1 MLKGSIVAIV
11 TPFKNGK
18 IDETALRNLINWHI
32 DEGTHGIVPVGT
44 TGESPTLDHNEHKE
58 VVEIVID
65 QVNGRVPVIAGAGSN
80 STAEA
85 ISLLMHAEAVGADAA
100 LVVTPYYNKP
110 TQEGLF
116 EHFKAINNASM
127 GIPIM
132 IYNIPPRSVID
143 MSVEVMAKLSNLENI
158 IGVKDAT
165 SDLSRVEKQ
174 KIQCR
179 DGFLQFSGEDITA
192 FEFMKNGGNGCISV
206 TANVLPKLCSEF
218 QNLCI
223 EGNYDEAL
231 KIHKKLEPMHNALFI
246 ETSPSPV
253 KYVLS
258 KIGRIN
264 DELRLP
270 LVNIRQET
278 REILDKV
285 ISDLDLIWCHLNQV
299 DQREI

>member
-1 MLKGSIVAIV
+1 MFKGSIVAIV

-18 IDETALRNLINWHI
+18 IDETSLRNLVNWHI

-44 TGESPTLDHNEHKE
+44 TGESPTLDHSEHRE

-65 QVNGRVPVIAGAGSN
+65 QVNNRVPVIAGAGSN
-80 STAEA
+80 STSEA
-85 ISLLMHAEAVGADAA
+85 ISLLMHAESVGADAA
-100 LVVTPYYNKP
+100 LIVTPYYNKP
-110 TQEGLF
+110 TQEGLY
-116 EHFKAINNASM
+116 EHFKAINRASM
-127 GIPIM
+127 GIPII
-132 IYNIPPRSVID
+132 IYNIPPRSIVD
-143 MSVEVMAKLSNLENI
+143 MSVEVMGKLSNLENI

-174 KIQCR
+174 KKQCK

-206 TANVLPKLCSEF
+206 TANVLPKLCSDF

-231 KIHKKLEPMHNALFI
+231 KIHKKLETMHNALFI

-258 KIGRIN
+258 KMGRIE

-270 LVNIRQET
+270 LVSIRQET
-278 REILDKV
+278 KEILDKV
-285 ISDLDLIWCHLNQV
+285 ISDLDLI
-299 DQREI
+299 

>member
-1 MLKGSIVAIV
+1 MFKGSIVAIV

-18 IDETALRNLINWHI
+18 IDETSLRNLVNWHI

-44 TGESPTLDHNEHKE
+44 TGESPTLDHSEHRE

-65 QVNGRVPVIAGAGSN
+65 QVNNRVPVIAGAGSN
-80 STAEA
+80 STSEA
-85 ISLLMHAEAVGADAA
+85 ISLLMHAESVGADAA
-100 LVVTPYYNKP
+100 LIVTPYYNKP
-110 TQEGLF
+110 TQEGLY
-116 EHFKAINNASM
+116 EHFKAINRASM
-127 GIPIM
+127 GIPII
-132 IYNIPPRSVID
+132 IYNIPPRSIVD
-143 MSVEVMAKLSNLENI
+143 MSIEVMGQLSNLENI

-174 KIQCR
+174 KKQCK

-206 TANVLPKLCSEF
+206 TANVLPKLCSDF
-218 QNLCI
+218 QNLCLK
-223 EGNYDEAL
+223 GNFDEAL

-258 KIGRIN
+258 KMGRIE

-270 LVNIRQET
+270 LVSIRQET
-278 REILDKV
+278 KEILDKV
-285 ISDLDLIWCHLNQV
+285 ISDLDLI
-299 DQREI
+299 

>member
-1 MLKGSIVAIV
+1 MFKGSIVAIV

-18 IDETALRNLINWHI
+18 IDETSLRNLVNWHI

-44 TGESPTLDHNEHKE
+44 TGESPTLDHSEHRE

-65 QVNGRVPVIAGAGSN
+65 QVNNRVPVIAGAGSN
-80 STAEA
+80 STSEA
-85 ISLLMHAEAVGADAA
+85 ISLLMHAESVGADAA
-100 LVVTPYYNKP
+100 LIVTPYYNKP
-110 TQEGLF
+110 TQEGLY
-116 EHFKAINNASM
+116 EHFKAINRASM

-132 IYNIPPRSVID
+132 IYNIPPRSIVD
-143 MSVEVMAKLSNLENI
+143 MSVEVMGKLSNLENI

-174 KIQCR
+174 KKQCK

-206 TANVLPKLCSEF
+206 TANVLPKLCSDF

-223 EGNYDEAL
+223 EGNYDEAV

-258 KIGRIN
+258 KMGRIE

-270 LVNIRQET
+270 LVSIRQET
-278 REILDKV
+278 KEILDKV
-285 ISDLDLIWCHLNQV
+285 ISDLDLI
-299 DQREI
+299 

>member
-1 MLKGSIVAIV
+1 MFKGSIVAIV

-18 IDETALRNLINWHI
+18 IDETSLRNLVNWHI

-44 TGESPTLDHNEHKE
+44 TGESPTLDHNEHRE

-65 QVNGRVPVIAGAGSN
+65 QVNNRVPVIAGAGSN
-80 STAEA
+80 STSEA

-132 IYNIPPRSVID
+132 IYNIPPRSIVD

-158 IGVKDAT
+158 VGVKDAT
-165 SDLSRVEKQ
+165 SDLSRVKMQ
-174 KIQCR
+174 KDQCKS
-179 DGFLQFSGEDITA
+179 GFMQFSGEDITA
-192 FEFMKNGGNGCISV
+192 YEFMKNGGNGCISV
-206 TANVLPKLCSEF
+206 TANVLPRLCSEF

-223 EGNYDEAL
+223 QGNYDEAL

-258 KIGRIN
+258 KMGKIE

-285 ISDLDLIWCHLNQV
+285 ISDLDLI
-299 DQREI
+299 

>member
-1 MLKGSIVAIV
+1 MFKGSIVAIV

-18 IDETALRNLINWHI
+18 IDETSLRNLVNWHI

-44 TGESPTLDHNEHKE
+44 TGESPTLDHNEHRE

-65 QVNGRVPVIAGAGSN
+65 QVNNRVPVIAGAGSN
-80 STAEA
+80 STSEA
-85 ISLLMHAEAVGADAA
+85 ISLLMHAESVGANAA
-100 LVVTPYYNKP
+100 LIVTPYYNKP
-110 TQEGLF
+110 TQEGLY
-116 EHFKAINNASM
+116 EHFKAIDKASM

-132 IYNIPPRSVID
+132 IYNIPPRSIVD
-143 MSVEVMAKLSNLENI
+143 MSVEVMGKLSNLENI

-174 KIQCR
+174 KNQCK

-206 TANVLPKLCSEF
+206 TANVLPKLCSDF
-218 QNLCI
+218 QNLCL

-258 KIGRIN
+258 KMGLIE

-270 LVNIRQET
+270 LVSIRQET
-278 REILDKV
+278 KEILDKI
-285 ISDLDLIWCHLNQV
+285 ISDLDLI
-299 DQREI
+299 

>member
-1 MLKGSIVAIV
+1 MFKGSIVAIV

-18 IDETALRNLINWHI
+18 IDETSLRNLVNWHI

-44 TGESPTLDHNEHKE
+44 TGESPTLDHSEHRE

-65 QVNGRVPVIAGAGSN
+65 QVNNRVPVIAGAGSN
-80 STAEA
+80 STSEA
-85 ISLLMHAEAVGADAA
+85 ISLLMHAESVGADAA
-100 LVVTPYYNKP
+100 LIVTPYYNKP
-110 TQEGLF
+110 TQEGLY
-116 EHFKAINNASM
+116 EHFKAIDKASM

-132 IYNIPPRSVID
+132 IYNIPPRSIVD
-143 MSVEVMAKLSNLENI
+143 MSVEVMGKLSNLENI

-174 KIQCR
+174 KNQCK

-192 FEFMKNGGNGCISV
+192 FEFMKNGGNGCISF
-206 TANVLPKLCSEF
+206 TANVLPKLCSDF
-218 QNLCI
+218 QNLCL

-258 KIGRIN
+258 KMGLIE

-270 LVNIRQET
+270 LVSIRQET
-278 REILDKV
+278 KEILDKI
-285 ISDLDLIWCHLNQV
+285 ISDLDLI
-299 DQREI
+299 

>member
-1 MLKGSIVAIV
+1 MFKGSIVAIV

-18 IDETALRNLINWHI
+18 IDETSLRNLVNWHI

-44 TGESPTLDHNEHKE
+44 TGESPTLDHNEHRE

-65 QVNGRVPVIAGAGSN
+65 QVNNRVPVIAGAGSN
-80 STAEA
+80 STSEA
-85 ISLLMHAEAVGADAA
+85 ISLLMHAESVGADAA
-100 LVVTPYYNKP
+100 LIVTPYYNKP
-110 TQEGLF
+110 TQEGLY
-116 EHFKAINNASM
+116 EHFKAIDKASM

-132 IYNIPPRSVID
+132 IYNIPPRSIVD
-143 MSVEVMAKLSNLENI
+143 MSVEVMGKLSNLENI

-165 SDLSRVEKQ
+165 SDLSRVKKQ
-174 KIQCR
+174 KKQCK

-206 TANVLPKLCSEF
+206 TANVLPKLCSDF
-218 QNLCI
+218 QNLCL

-258 KIGRIN
+258 KMGLIE

-270 LVNIRQET
+270 LVSIRQET
-278 REILDKV
+278 KEILDKI
-285 ISDLDLIWCHLNQV
+285 ISDLDLI
-299 DQREI
+299 

>member
-1 MLKGSIVAIV
+1 MFKGSIVAIV

-143 MSVEVMAKLSNLENI
+143 MSVEVMAELSNLENI

-285 ISDLDLIWCHLNQV
+285 ISDLDLI
-299 DQREI
+299 

>member
-1 MLKGSIVAIV
+1 MFKGSIVAIV

-18 IDETALRNLINWHI
+18 IDETSLRNLVNWHI

-44 TGESPTLDHNEHKE
+44 TGESPTLDHSEHRE

-65 QVNGRVPVIAGAGSN
+65 QVNNRVPVIAGAGSN
-80 STAEA
+80 STSEA
-85 ISLLMHAEAVGADAA
+85 ISLLMHAESVGADAA
-100 LVVTPYYNKP
+100 LIVTPYYNKP
-110 TQEGLF
+110 TQEGLY
-116 EHFKAINNASM
+116 EHFKAINRASM
-127 GIPIM
+127 GIPII
-132 IYNIPPRSVID
+132 IYNIPPRSIVD
-143 MSVEVMAKLSNLENI
+143 MSVEVMGKLSNLENI

-174 KIQCR
+174 KKQCK

-206 TANVLPKLCSEF
+206 TANVLPKLCSDF
-218 QNLCI
+218 QNLCL

-258 KIGRIN
+258 KMGLIE

-270 LVNIRQET
+270 LVSIRQET
-278 REILDKV
+278 KEILDKI
-285 ISDLDLIWCHLNQV
+285 ISDLDLI
-299 DQREI
+299 

>member
-1 MLKGSIVAIV
+1 MFKGSIVAIV

-18 IDETALRNLINWHI
+18 IDETSLRNLVNWHI

-44 TGESPTLDHNEHKE
+44 TGESPTLDHNEHRE

-65 QVNGRVPVIAGAGSN
+65 QVNNRVPVIAGAGSN
-80 STAEA
+80 STSEA
-85 ISLLMHAEAVGADAA
+85 ISLLMHAESVGADAA
-100 LVVTPYYNKP
+100 LIVTPYYNKP
-110 TQEGLF
+110 TQEGLY
-116 EHFKAINNASM
+116 EHFKAINKASM

-132 IYNIPPRSVID
+132 IYNIPPRSIVD
-143 MSVEVMAKLSNLENI
+143 MSVEVMGKLSNLENI

-174 KIQCR
+174 KYQCK

-206 TANVLPKLCSEF
+206 TANVLPKLCSDF
-218 QNLCI
+218 QNLCL

-258 KIGRIN
+258 KMGRIE

-270 LVNIRQET
+270 LVSIRQET
-278 REILDKV
+278 KEILDKV
-285 ISDLDLIWCHLNQV
+285 IFDLDLI
-299 DQREI
+299 

>member
-1 MLKGSIVAIV
+1 MFKGSIVAIV

-18 IDETALRNLINWHI
+18 IDETSLRSLVNWHI

-44 TGESPTLDHNEHKE
+44 TGESPTLDHSEHRE

-65 QVNGRVPVIAGAGSN
+65 QVNNRVPVIAGAGSN
-80 STAEA
+80 STSEA
-85 ISLLMHAEAVGADAA
+85 ISLLMHAESVGADAA
-100 LVVTPYYNKP
+100 LIVTPYYNKP
-110 TQEGLF
+110 TQEGLY
-116 EHFKAINNASM
+116 EHFKAINRASM
-127 GIPIM
+127 GIPII
-132 IYNIPPRSVID
+132 IYNIPPRSIVD
-143 MSVEVMAKLSNLENI
+143 MSVEVMGKLSNLENI

-174 KIQCR
+174 KKQCK

-206 TANVLPKLCSEF
+206 TANVLPKLCSDF

-258 KIGRIN
+258 KMGRIE

-270 LVNIRQET
+270 LVSIRQET
-278 REILDKV
+278 KEILDKV
-285 ISDLDLIWCHLNQV
+285 ISDLDLI
-299 DQREI
+299 

>member
-1 MLKGSIVAIV
+1 MFKGSIVAIV

-18 IDETALRNLINWHI
+18 IDETSLRNLVNWHI

-44 TGESPTLDHNEHKE
+44 TGESPTLDHSEHRE

-65 QVNGRVPVIAGAGSN
+65 QVNNRVPVIAGAGSN
-80 STAEA
+80 STSEA
-85 ISLLMHAEAVGADAA
+85 ISLLMHAESVGADAA
-100 LVVTPYYNKP
+100 LIVTPYYNKP
-110 TQEGLF
+110 TQEGLY
-116 EHFKAINNASM
+116 EHFKAIDKASM

-132 IYNIPPRSVID
+132 IYNIPPRSIVD
-143 MSVEVMAKLSNLENI
+143 MSVEVMGKLSNLENI

-174 KIQCR
+174 KKQSK

-206 TANVLPKLCSEF
+206 TANVLPKLCSDF
-218 QNLCI
+218 QNLCLK
-223 EGNYDEAL
+223 GNFDEAL
-231 KIHKKLEPMHNALFI
+231 KIHQKLEPMHNALFI

-258 KIGRIN
+258 KMGRIE

-270 LVNIRQET
+270 LVSIRQET
-278 REILDKV
+278 KEILDKV
-285 ISDLDLIWCHLNQV
+285 ISDLDLI
-299 DQREI
+299 

>member
-1 MLKGSIVAIV
+1 MEKMFKGSIVAIV

-18 IDETALRNLINWHI
+18 IDETSLRNLVNWHI

-44 TGESPTLDHNEHKE
+44 TGESPTLDHSEHRE

-65 QVNGRVPVIAGAGSN
+65 QVNNRVPVIAGAGSN
-80 STAEA
+80 STSEA
-85 ISLLMHAEAVGADAA
+85 ISLLMHAESVGADAA
-100 LVVTPYYNKP
+100 LIVTPYYNKP
-110 TQEGLF
+110 TQEGLY
-116 EHFKAINNASM
+116 EHFKAINRASM
-127 GIPIM
+127 GIPII
-132 IYNIPPRSVID
+132 IYNIPPRSIVD
-143 MSVEVMAKLSNLENI
+143 MSVEVMGKLSNLENI

-174 KIQCR
+174 KKQCK

-206 TANVLPKLCSEF
+206 TANVLPKLCSDF
-218 QNLCI
+218 QNLCL

-258 KIGRIN
+258 KMGLIE

-270 LVNIRQET
+270 LVSIRQET
-278 REILDKV
+278 KEILDKV
-285 ISDLDLIWCHLNQV
+285 ISDLDLI
-299 DQREI
+299 

>member
-1 MLKGSIVAIV
+1 MFKGSIVAIV

-18 IDETALRNLINWHI
+18 IDETSLRNLVNWHI

-44 TGESPTLDHNEHKE
+44 TGESPTLDHNEHRE

-65 QVNGRVPVIAGAGSN
+65 QVNNRVPVIAGAGSN
-80 STAEA
+80 STSEA
-85 ISLLMHAEAVGADAA
+85 ISLLMHAESVGADAA
-100 LVVTPYYNKP
+100 LIVTPYYNKP
-110 TQEGLF
+110 TQEGLY
-116 EHFKAINNASM
+116 EHFKAINRASM
-127 GIPIM
+127 GIPII
-132 IYNIPPRSVID
+132 IYNIPPRSIVD
-143 MSVEVMAKLSNLENI
+143 MSVEVMGKLSNLENI

-174 KIQCR
+174 KKQSK

-206 TANVLPKLCSEF
+206 TANVLPKLCSDF
-218 QNLCI
+218 QNLCL

-258 KIGRIN
+258 KMGRIE

-270 LVNIRQET
+270 LVSIRQET
-278 REILDKV
+278 KEILDKV
-285 ISDLDLIWCHLNQV
+285 ISDLDLI
-299 DQREI
+299 

>member
-1 MLKGSIVAIV
+1 MFKGSIVAIV

-18 IDETALRNLINWHI
+18 IDETSLRNLVNWHI

-44 TGESPTLDHNEHKE
+44 TGESPTLDHNEHRE

-65 QVNGRVPVIAGAGSN
+65 QVNNRVPVIAGAGSN
-80 STAEA
+80 STSEA
-85 ISLLMHAEAVGADAA
+85 ISLLMHAESVGADAA
-100 LVVTPYYNKP
+100 LIVTPYYNKP
-110 TQEGLF
+110 TQEGLY
-116 EHFKAINNASM
+116 EHFKAINRASM
-127 GIPIM
+127 GIPII
-132 IYNIPPRSVID
+132 IYNIPPRSIVD
-143 MSVEVMAKLSNLENI
+143 MSVEVMGKLSNLENI

-174 KIQCR
+174 KNQCK

-206 TANVLPKLCSEF
+206 TANVLPKLCSDF

-258 KIGRIN
+258 KMGLIE

-270 LVNIRQET
+270 LVSIRQET
-278 REILDKV
+278 KEILDKV
-285 ISDLDLIWCHLNQV
+285 ISDLDLI
-299 DQREI
+299 

>member
-1 MLKGSIVAIV
+1 MEKMFKGSIVAIV

-18 IDETALRNLINWHI
+18 IDETSLRNLVNWHI

-44 TGESPTLDHNEHKE
+44 TGESPTLDHSEHRE

-65 QVNGRVPVIAGAGSN
+65 QVNNRVPVIAGAGSN
-80 STAEA
+80 STSEA
-85 ISLLMHAEAVGADAA
+85 ISLLMHAESVGADAA
-100 LVVTPYYNKP
+100 LIVTPYYNKP
-110 TQEGLF
+110 TQEGLY
-116 EHFKAINNASM
+116 EHFKAINRASM
-127 GIPIM
+127 GIPII
-132 IYNIPPRSVID
+132 IYNIPPRSIVD
-143 MSVEVMAKLSNLENI
+143 MSVEVMGKLSNLENI

-174 KIQCR
+174 KKQSK

-206 TANVLPKLCSEF
+206 TANVLPKLCSDF

-258 KIGRIN
+258 KMGRIE

-270 LVNIRQET
+270 LVSIRQET
-278 REILDKV
+278 KEILDKV
-285 ISDLDLIWCHLNQV
+285 ISDLDLI
-299 DQREI
+299 

>member
-285 ISDLDLIWCHLNQV
+285 ISDLDLI
-299 DQREI
+299 

>member
-1 MLKGSIVAIV
+1 MFKGSFVALI
-11 TPFKNGK
+11 TPFANGEF
-18 IDETALRNLINWHI
+18 DEKTFRNFVEWQIE
-32 DEGTHGIVPVGT
+32 EGTDGLVPVGT
-44 TGESPTLDHNEHKE
+44 TGESPTLSHEEHMR
-58 VVEIVID
+58 VVEVCIEVAA
-65 QVNGRVPVIAGAGSN
+65 GRVPVIAGAGSN
-80 STAEA
+80 STEEA
-85 ISLLMHAEAVGADAA
+85 ILLAQHAKSAGADAA

-132 IYNIPPRSVID
+132 IYNIPPRSIVD
-143 MSVEVMAKLSNLENI
+143 MTVEVMAKLSNLENI
-158 IGVKDAT
+158 VGVKDAT
-165 SDLSRVEKQ
+165 SDLSRVKKQ
-174 KIQCR
+174 KDQCKS
-179 DGFLQFSGEDITA
+179 GFMQFSGEDITA
-192 FEFMKNGGNGCISV
+192 YEFMKNGGNGCISV
-206 TANVLPKLCSEF
+206 TANVLPRLCSEF

-223 EGNYDEAL
+223 QGNYDEAL

-258 KIGRIN
+258 KMGKIE

-285 ISDLDLIWCHLNQV
+285 ISDLDLI
-299 DQREI
+299 

>member
-1 MLKGSIVAIV
+1 MFKGSIVAIV

-18 IDETALRNLINWHI
+18 IDETSLRNLVNWHI

-44 TGESPTLDHNEHKE
+44 TGESPTLDHNEHRE

-65 QVNGRVPVIAGAGSN
+65 QVNNRVPVIAGAGSN
-80 STAEA
+80 STSEA
-85 ISLLMHAEAVGADAA
+85 ISLLMHAESVGADAA
-100 LVVTPYYNKP
+100 LIVTPYYNKP
-110 TQEGLF
+110 TQEGLY
-116 EHFKAINNASM
+116 EHFKAINKASM

-132 IYNIPPRSVID
+132 IYNIPPRSIVD
-143 MSVEVMAKLSNLENI
+143 MSVEVMGKLSNLENI

-174 KIQCR
+174 KNQCK

-206 TANVLPKLCSEF
+206 TANVLPKLCSDF
-218 QNLCI
+218 QNLCL

-258 KIGRIN
+258 KMGRIE

-270 LVNIRQET
+270 LVSIRQET
-278 REILDKV
+278 KEILDKI
-285 ISDLDLIWCHLNQV
+285 ISDLDLI
-299 DQREI
+299 

>member
-1 MLKGSIVAIV
+1 MFKGSLVAIV

-18 IDETALRNLINWHI
+18 IDETSLRNLVNWHI

-44 TGESPTLDHNEHKE
+44 TGESPTLDHSEHRE

-65 QVNGRVPVIAGAGSN
+65 QVNNRVPVIAGAGSN
-80 STAEA
+80 STSEA
-85 ISLLMHAEAVGADAA
+85 ISLLMHAESVGADAA
-100 LVVTPYYNKP
+100 LIVTPYYNKP
-110 TQEGLF
+110 TQEGLY
-116 EHFKAINNASM
+116 EHFKAINRASM
-127 GIPIM
+127 GIPII
-132 IYNIPPRSVID
+132 IYNIPPRSIVD
-143 MSVEVMAKLSNLENI
+143 MSVEVMGKLSNLENI

-174 KIQCR
+174 KKQCK

-206 TANVLPKLCSEF
+206 TANVLPKLCSDF

-258 KIGRIN
+258 KMGRIE

-270 LVNIRQET
+270 LVSIRQET
-278 REILDKV
+278 KEILDKV
-285 ISDLDLIWCHLNQV
+285 ISDLDLI
-299 DQREI
+299 

>member
-1 MLKGSIVAIV
+1 MFKGSIVAIV

-18 IDETALRNLINWHI
+18 IDETSLRNLVNWHI

-44 TGESPTLDHNEHKE
+44 TGESPTLDHSEHRE

-65 QVNGRVPVIAGAGSN
+65 QVNNRVPVIAGAGSN
-80 STAEA
+80 STSEA
-85 ISLLMHAEAVGADAA
+85 ISLLMHAESVGADAA
-100 LVVTPYYNKP
+100 LIVTPYYNKP
-110 TQEGLF
+110 TQEGLY
-116 EHFKAINNASM
+116 EHFKAINRASM
-127 GIPIM
+127 GIPII
-132 IYNIPPRSVID
+132 IYNIPPRSIVD
-143 MSVEVMAKLSNLENI
+143 MSVEVMGKLSNLENI

-174 KIQCR
+174 KNQCK

-206 TANVLPKLCSEF
+206 TANVLPKLCSDF

-223 EGNYDEAL
+223 EGNYNEAL

-258 KIGRIN
+258 KMGRIE

-270 LVNIRQET
+270 LVSIRQET
-278 REILDKV
+278 KEILDKV
-285 ISDLDLIWCHLNQV
+285 ISDLDLI
-299 DQREI
+299 

>member
-1 MLKGSIVAIV
+1 MFKGSIVAIV

-18 IDETALRNLINWHI
+18 IDETSLRNLVNWHI

-44 TGESPTLDHNEHKE
+44 TGESPTLDHNEHRE

-65 QVNGRVPVIAGAGSN
+65 QVNNRVPVIAGAGSN
-80 STAEA
+80 STSEA
-85 ISLLMHAEAVGADAA
+85 ISLLMHAESVGADAA
-100 LVVTPYYNKP
+100 LIVTPYYNKP
-110 TQEGLF
+110 TQEGLY
-116 EHFKAINNASM
+116 EHFKAIDKASM

-132 IYNIPPRSVID
+132 IYNIPPRSIVD
-143 MSVEVMAKLSNLENI
+143 MSVEVMGKLSNLENI

-174 KIQCR
+174 KKQCK

-206 TANVLPKLCSEF
+206 TANVLPKLCSDF

-258 KIGRIN
+258 KMGRIE

-270 LVNIRQET
+270 LVSIRQET
-278 REILDKV
+278 KEILDKV
-285 ISDLDLIWCHLNQV
+285 ISDLDLI
-299 DQREI
+299 

>member
-1 MLKGSIVAIV
+1 MFKGSIVAIV

-18 IDETALRNLINWHI
+18 IDETSLRNLVNWHI

-44 TGESPTLDHNEHKE
+44 TGESPTLDHSEHRE

-65 QVNGRVPVIAGAGSN
+65 QVNNRVPVIAGAGSN
-80 STAEA
+80 STSEA
-85 ISLLMHAEAVGADAA
+85 ISLLMHAESVGADAA
-100 LVVTPYYNKP
+100 LIVTPYYNKP
-110 TQEGLF
+110 TQEGLY
-116 EHFKAINNASM
+116 EHFKAIDKASM

-132 IYNIPPRSVID
+132 IYNIPPRSIVD
-143 MSVEVMAKLSNLENI
+143 MSVEVMGKLSNLENI

-174 KIQCR
+174 KNQCK

-206 TANVLPKLCSEF
+206 TANVLPKLCSDF
-218 QNLCI
+218 QNLCL

-258 KIGRIN
+258 KMGLIE

-270 LVNIRQET
+270 LVSIRQET
-278 REILDKV
+278 KEILDKI
-285 ISDLDLIWCHLNQV
+285 ISDLDLI
-299 DQREI
+299 

>member
-1 MLKGSIVAIV
+1 MLTGSMVAMVTPMQADGVVDWNALAKLVDYHVEQGTDAIV
-11 TPFKNGK
+11 S
-18 IDETALRNLINWHI
+18 
-32 DEGTHGIVPVGT
+32 VGT
-44 TGESPTLDHNEHKE
+44 TGESATLEHDEHGE
-58 VVEIVID
+58 VIRQTVAAA
-65 QVNGRVPVIAGAGSN
+65 QGRVPVIGGTGAN

-85 ISLLMHAEAVGADAA
+85 IRLTRVAADAGVSA
-100 LVVTPYYNKP
+100 CLLVVPYYNKP
-110 TQEGLF
+110 TQEGLY
-116 EHFKAINNASM
+116 EHFKAINKASM

-132 IYNIPPRSVID
+132 IYNIPPRSIVD
-143 MSVEVMAKLSNLENI
+143 MSVEVMGKLSNLENI

-174 KIQCR
+174 KNQCK

-206 TANVLPKLCSEF
+206 TANVLPKLCSDF
-218 QNLCI
+218 QNLCL

-258 KIGRIN
+258 KMGRIE

-270 LVNIRQET
+270 LVSIRQET
-278 REILDKV
+278 KEILDKV
-285 ISDLDLIWCHLNQV
+285 ISDLDLI
-299 DQREI
+299 

>member
-1 MLKGSIVAIV
+1 MFKGSIVAIV

-18 IDETALRNLINWHI
+18 IDETSLRNLVNWHI

-44 TGESPTLDHNEHKE
+44 TGESPTLDHNEHRE

-65 QVNGRVPVIAGAGSN
+65 QVNNRVPVIAGAGSN
-80 STAEA
+80 STSEA
-85 ISLLMHAEAVGADAA
+85 ISLLMHAESVGADAA
-100 LVVTPYYNKP
+100 LIVTPYYNKP
-110 TQEGLF
+110 TQEGLY
-116 EHFKAINNASM
+116 EHFKAIDKASM

-132 IYNIPPRSVID
+132 IYNIPPRSIVD
-143 MSVEVMAKLSNLENI
+143 MSVEVMGKLSNLENI

-174 KIQCR
+174 KNQCK

-206 TANVLPKLCSEF
+206 TANVLPKLCSDF
-218 QNLCI
+218 QNLCL

-231 KIHKKLEPMHNALFI
+231 KIHRKLEPMHNALFI

-258 KIGRIN
+258 KMGLIE

-270 LVNIRQET
+270 LVSIRQET
-278 REILDKV
+278 KEILDKI
-285 ISDLDLIWCHLNQV
+285 ISDLDLI
-299 DQREI
+299 

>member
-143 MSVEVMAKLSNLENI
+143 MSVEVMAELSNLENI

-258 KIGRIN
+258 KIGKIN

-285 ISDLDLIWCHLNQV
+285 ISDLDLI
-299 DQREI
+299 

>member
-1 MLKGSIVAIV
+1 MFKGSIVAIV

-18 IDETALRNLINWHI
+18 IDETSLRNLVNWHI

-44 TGESPTLDHNEHKE
+44 TGESPTLDHSEHRE

-65 QVNGRVPVIAGAGSN
+65 QVNNRVPVIAGAGSN
-80 STAEA
+80 STSEA
-85 ISLLMHAEAVGADAA
+85 ISLLMHAESVGADAA
-100 LVVTPYYNKP
+100 LIVTPYYNKP
-110 TQEGLF
+110 TQEGLY
-116 EHFKAINNASM
+116 EHFKAINRASM
-127 GIPIM
+127 GIPII
-132 IYNIPPRSVID
+132 IYNIPPRSIVD
-143 MSVEVMAKLSNLENI
+143 MSIEVMGQLSNLENI

-174 KIQCR
+174 KKQCK

-192 FEFMKNGGNGCISV
+192 FEFMKYGGNGCISV
-206 TANVLPKLCSEF
+206 TANVLPKLCSDF

-258 KIGRIN
+258 KMGRIE

-270 LVNIRQET
+270 LVSIRQET
-278 REILDKV
+278 KEILDKV
-285 ISDLDLIWCHLNQV
+285 ISDLDLI
-299 DQREI
+299 

>member
-1 MLKGSIVAIV
+1 MFKGSIVAIV

-18 IDETALRNLINWHI
+18 IDETSLRNLVNWHI
-32 DEGTHGIVPVGT
+32 AEGTHGIVPVGT
-44 TGESPTLDHNEHKE
+44 TGESPTLDHSEHRE

-65 QVNGRVPVIAGAGSN
+65 QVNNRVPVIAGAGSN
-80 STAEA
+80 STSEA
-85 ISLLMHAEAVGADAA
+85 ISLLMHAESVGADAA
-100 LVVTPYYNKP
+100 LIVTPYYNKP
-110 TQEGLF
+110 TQEGLY
-116 EHFKAINNASM
+116 EHFKAINRASM
-127 GIPIM
+127 GIPII
-132 IYNIPPRSVID
+132 IYNIPPRSIVD
-143 MSVEVMAKLSNLENI
+143 MSIEVMGQLSNLENI

-174 KIQCR
+174 KKQSR

-206 TANVLPKLCSEF
+206 TANVLPKLCSDF

-258 KIGRIN
+258 KMGRIE

-270 LVNIRQET
+270 LVSIRQET
-278 REILDKV
+278 KEILDKV
-285 ISDLDLIWCHLNQV
+285 ISDLDLI
-299 DQREI
+299 

>member
-1 MLKGSIVAIV
+1 MFKGSIVAIV

-18 IDETALRNLINWHI
+18 IDETSLRNLVNWHI

-44 TGESPTLDHNEHKE
+44 TGESPTLDHNEHRE

-65 QVNGRVPVIAGAGSN
+65 QVNNRVPVIAGAGSN
-80 STAEA
+80 STSEA
-85 ISLLMHAEAVGADAA
+85 ISLLMHAESVGADAA
-100 LVVTPYYNKP
+100 LIVTPYYNKP
-110 TQEGLF
+110 TQEGLY
-116 EHFKAINNASM
+116 EHFKAIDKASM

-132 IYNIPPRSVID
+132 IYNIPPRSIVD
-143 MSVEVMAKLSNLENI
+143 MSVEVMGKLSNLENI

-174 KIQCR
+174 KNQCK

-206 TANVLPKLCSEF
+206 TANVLPKLCSDF
-218 QNLCI
+218 QNLCL

-258 KIGRIN
+258 KMGLIE

-270 LVNIRQET
+270 LVSIRQET
-278 REILDKV
+278 KEILDKI
-285 ISDLDLIWCHLNQV
+285 ISDLDLI
-299 DQREI
+299 

>member
-1 MLKGSIVAIV
+1 MFKGSIVAIV

-18 IDETALRNLINWHI
+18 IDETSLRNLVNWHI
-32 DEGTHGIVPVGT
+32 AEGTHGIVPVGT
-44 TGESPTLDHNEHKE
+44 TGESPTLDHSEHRE

-65 QVNGRVPVIAGAGSN
+65 QVNNRVPVIAGAGSN
-80 STAEA
+80 STSEA
-85 ISLLMHAEAVGADAA
+85 ISLLMHAESVGADAA
-100 LVVTPYYNKP
+100 LIVTPYYNKP
-110 TQEGLF
+110 TQEGLY
-116 EHFKAINNASM
+116 EHFKAINRASM
-127 GIPIM
+127 GIPII
-132 IYNIPPRSVID
+132 IYNIPPRSIVD
-143 MSVEVMAKLSNLENI
+143 MSVEVMGKLSNLENI

-174 KIQCR
+174 KKQCK
-179 DGFLQFSGEDITA
+179 DGVLQFSGEYITA

-206 TANVLPKLCSEF
+206 TANVLPKLCSDF

-258 KIGRIN
+258 KMGRIE

-270 LVNIRQET
+270 LVSIRQET
-278 REILDKV
+278 KEILDKV
-285 ISDLDLIWCHLNQV
+285 ISDLDLI
-299 DQREI
+299 

>member
-1 MLKGSIVAIV
+1 MEKMFKGSIVAIV

-18 IDETALRNLINWHI
+18 IDETSLRNLVNWHI

-44 TGESPTLDHNEHKE
+44 TGESPTLDHSEHRE

-65 QVNGRVPVIAGAGSN
+65 QVNNRVPVIAGAGSN
-80 STAEA
+80 STSEA
-85 ISLLMHAEAVGADAA
+85 ISLLMHAESVGADAA
-100 LVVTPYYNKP
+100 LIVTPYYNKP
-110 TQEGLF
+110 TQEGLY
-116 EHFKAINNASM
+116 EHFKAINKASM
-127 GIPIM
+127 GIPII
-132 IYNIPPRSVID
+132 IYNIPPRSIVD
-143 MSVEVMAKLSNLENI
+143 MSVEVMGKLSNLENI

-174 KIQCR
+174 KKQCK

-206 TANVLPKLCSEF
+206 TANVLPKLCSDF

-258 KIGRIN
+258 KMGRIE
-264 DELRLP
+264 DDLRLP
-270 LVNIRQET
+270 LVSIRQET
-278 REILDKV
+278 KEILDKV
-285 ISDLDLIWCHLNQV
+285 ISDLDLI
-299 DQREI
+299 

>member
-1 MLKGSIVAIV
+1 MFKGSIVAIV

-18 IDETALRNLINWHI
+18 IDETSLRNLVNWHI

-44 TGESPTLDHNEHKE
+44 TGESPTLDHSEHRE

-65 QVNGRVPVIAGAGSN
+65 QVNNRVPVIAGAGSN
-80 STAEA
+80 STSEA
-85 ISLLMHAEAVGADAA
+85 ISLLMHAESVGADAA
-100 LVVTPYYNKP
+100 LIVTPYYNKP
-110 TQEGLF
+110 TQEGLY
-116 EHFKAINNASM
+116 EHFKAINRASM
-127 GIPIM
+127 GIPII
-132 IYNIPPRSVID
+132 IYNIPPRSIVD
-143 MSVEVMAKLSNLENI
+143 MSVEVMGKLSNLENI

-174 KIQCR
+174 KKQCK

-206 TANVLPKLCSEF
+206 TANVLPKLCSDF

-223 EGNYDEAL
+223 KGNYDEAL

-258 KIGRIN
+258 KMGRIE

-270 LVNIRQET
+270 LVSIRQET
-278 REILDKV
+278 KEILDKV
-285 ISDLDLIWCHLNQV
+285 ISDLDLI
-299 DQREI
+299 

>member
-1 MLKGSIVAIV
+1 MFKGSIVAIV

-18 IDETALRNLINWHI
+18 IDETSLRNLVNWHI

-44 TGESPTLDHNEHKE
+44 TGESPTLDHNEHRE

-65 QVNGRVPVIAGAGSN
+65 QVNNRVPVIAGAGSN
-80 STAEA
+80 STSEA
-85 ISLLMHAEAVGADAA
+85 ISLLMHAESVGADAA
-100 LVVTPYYNKP
+100 LIVTPYYNKP
-110 TQEGLF
+110 TQEGLY
-116 EHFKAINNASM
+116 EHFKAIDKASM

-132 IYNIPPRSVID
+132 IYNIPPRSIVD
-143 MSVEVMAKLSNLENI
+143 MSVEVMGKLSNLENI

-174 KIQCR
+174 KNQCK

-206 TANVLPKLCSEF
+206 TANVLPKLCSDF
-218 QNLCI
+218 QNLCL

-258 KIGRIN
+258 KMGRIE

-270 LVNIRQET
+270 LVSIRQET
-278 REILDKV
+278 KEILDKV
-285 ISDLDLIWCHLNQV
+285 ISDLDLI
-299 DQREI
+299 